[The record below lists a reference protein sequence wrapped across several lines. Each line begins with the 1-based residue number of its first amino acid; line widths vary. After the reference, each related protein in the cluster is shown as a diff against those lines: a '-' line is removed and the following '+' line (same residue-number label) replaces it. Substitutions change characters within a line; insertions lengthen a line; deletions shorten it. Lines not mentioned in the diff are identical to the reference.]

1 MKLSTVVY
9 QFFSTYLPHIKGV
22 SNATIK
28 TYRDAF
34 TLFLPFAAN
43 YYSIKIN
50 ALSLDHLSAE
60 LILAFLQDLEQHR
73 KNSAK
78 TRNHRLAVIKSLAKM
93 IRFMHPDKKQLADN
107 ILSIPQKRMQKKL
120 IGFLYP
126 DEIDKV
132 LNAVDLKKSQGLRDY
147 CILQLLYDS
156 GVRASE
162 LATLNLDYFD
172 PQRKVL
178 AILGKGNR
186 YRQIELAPKTCQLLK
201 LYMTQY
207 RIHPKPLYQQ
217 RLFINQ
223 RNEDLPAMVFIASV
237 ENISQWPCRP
247 NVSNSSMPST
257 VFVTAAPLECLPAA
271 TPSLKS
277 KIIWATIKLN
287 PPWCISNWIWQE
299 KNTSSSNL
307 SNTPNR
313 FYPMIQISI
322 NSSIGKTKK
331 ILSTGSTASKPHG
344 PRFVAEIS
352 Y

>member
-50 ALSLDHLSAE
+50 ALSLDHLSAD
-60 LILAFLQDLEQHR
+60 LILAFLHDLEQHR

-93 IRFMHPDKKQLADN
+93 IRFMHPDQKQLADN

-172 PQRKVL
+172 PHRKTL
-178 AILGKGNR
+178 AILG
-186 YRQIELAPKTCQLLK
+186 
-201 LYMTQY
+201 
-207 RIHPKPLYQQ
+207 
-217 RLFINQ
+217 
-223 RNEDLPAMVFIASV
+223 
-237 ENISQWPCRP
+237 
-247 NVSNSSMPST
+247 
-257 VFVTAAPLECLPAA
+257 
-271 TPSLKS
+271 
-277 KIIWATIKLN
+277 
-287 PPWCISNWIWQE
+287 
-299 KNTSSSNL
+299 
-307 SNTPNR
+307 
-313 FYPMIQISI
+313 
-322 NSSIGKTKK
+322 
-331 ILSTGSTASKPHG
+331 
-344 PRFVAEIS
+344 
-352 Y
+352 

>member
-9 QFFSTYLPHIKGV
+9 QFFGNYLPHIKGV

-50 ALSLDHLSAE
+50 ALNLDHLSAE
-60 LILAFLQDLEQHR
+60 LILAFLHDLEQQR

-93 IRFMHPDKKQLADN
+93 IRFTHPDYKQLADN

-126 DEIDKV
+126 DEINKV

-172 PQRKVL
+172 PQRKTL

-186 YRQIELAPKTCQLLK
+186 YRQIELEPKTCRLLK
-201 LYMTQY
+201 IYITQY

-223 RNEDLPAMVFIASV
+223 RNQEFTRHGIYRICRKYLTMALSAKRLKHINPVHSLRHSCAIRMLARGCSIIDIKNHLGHNNAESTMVYLKLDPARKKLIQQKFVQHTQSLLPQDP
-237 ENISQWPCRP
+237 NIDKLIDWK
-247 NVSNSSMPST
+247 NKKDIMDW
-257 VFVTAAPLECLPAA
+257 LD
-271 TPSLKS
+271 SL
-277 KIIWATIKLN
+277 
-287 PPWCISNWIWQE
+287 
-299 KNTSSSNL
+299 
-307 SNTPNR
+307 
-313 FYPMIQISI
+313 
-322 NSSIGKTKK
+322 
-331 ILSTGSTASKPHG
+331 
-344 PRFVAEIS
+344 
-352 Y
+352 

>member
-9 QFFSTYLPHIKGV
+9 QFFGNYLPHIKGV

-43 YYSIKIN
+43 YYHIKIN
-50 ALSLDHLSAE
+50 ALTLDHLSAK
-60 LILAFLQDLEQHR
+60 LILAFLHDLEKQR

-93 IRFMHPDKKQLADN
+93 IRFMHPDEKQLAEN
-107 ILSIPQKRMQKKL
+107 ILSIPQKRTQKKL

-126 DEIDKV
+126 DEIVKI

-172 PQRKVL
+172 PQRKTL
-178 AILGKGNR
+178 AILGKGNH
-186 YRQIELAPKTCQLLK
+186 YRQIELQPKTCQLLK
-201 LYMTQY
+201 IYMAQY
-207 RIHPKPLYQQ
+207 RMRPKPLYQQ

-223 RNEDLPAMVFIASV
+223 RNEEFTRHGIYR
-237 ENISQWPCRP
+237 ICRKYLTMAL
-247 NVSNSSMPST
+247 S
-257 VFVTAAPLECLPAA
+257 AKR
-271 TPSLKS
+271 LKP
-277 KIIWATIKLN
+277 LN
-287 PPWCISNWIWQE
+287 PVHSFRHTCAIRMLALGHSITDIQNHLGHDNIESTMVYLKLDPARKKHIQQQFIQYTQSLLPHDPNIDKLIDW
-299 KNTSSSNL
+299 KN
-307 SNTPNR
+307 
-313 FYPMIQISI
+313 
-322 NSSIGKTKK
+322 KK
-331 ILSTGSTASKPHG
+331 DIMDWLDSL
-344 PRFVAEIS
+344 
-352 Y
+352 

>member
-9 QFFSTYLPHIKGV
+9 QFFGNYLPHIKGV
-22 SNATIK
+22 SRATIK

-50 ALSLDHLSAE
+50 ALTLDHLSAE
-60 LILAFLQDLEQHR
+60 LILAFLRDLEQHR

-93 IRFMHPDKKQLADN
+93 IRFMHPDKKLLAED

-126 DEIDKV
+126 DEIDKI

-162 LATLNLDYFD
+162 LSTLNLDYFEL
-172 PQRKVL
+172 QRKTL

-186 YRQIELAPKTCQLLK
+186 YRQIELEPKTCQLLK
-201 LYMTQY
+201 IYLTQY
-207 RIHPKPLYQQ
+207 RMRPKPLYQQ

-223 RNEDLPAMVFIASV
+223 RNEAFTRHGIYRICRKYLSMALPAKRLKEINPVHSFRHSCAIRMLARGHSIIDIKNHLGHNNAESTMVYLKLDPVRKKHIQQQFIQHTQSLLPHDP
-237 ENISQWPCRP
+237 NIDKLIDWK
-247 NVSNSSMPST
+247 NKKDIMDW
-257 VFVTAAPLECLPAA
+257 LD
-271 TPSLKS
+271 SL
-277 KIIWATIKLN
+277 
-287 PPWCISNWIWQE
+287 
-299 KNTSSSNL
+299 
-307 SNTPNR
+307 
-313 FYPMIQISI
+313 
-322 NSSIGKTKK
+322 
-331 ILSTGSTASKPHG
+331 
-344 PRFVAEIS
+344 
-352 Y
+352 